1 MDLLIFCCTQP
12 TAQREEKAHSP
23 QASWSPLGEEIVMD
37 PLNRGREGGGGDREG
52 GERERERDHNTI
64 NKYTECIVSALYTV
78 T

>member
-37 PLNRGREGGGGDREG
+37 PLNRGREGGGGGETERE
-52 GERERERDHNTI
+52 ERERSQHNQQVHRM
-64 NKYTECIVSALYTV
+64 YC
-78 T
+78 